1 MICVSIQNK
10 DLETIFDLLEE
21 RYVEMAEI
29 RLDRCPQLG
38 QEEIE
43 ELFSNSDVPLIATC
57 RISDAMPAAEA
68 EAKLITAIKA
78 GAAYVDLELEA
89 PAMMSKRIRREAREC
104 GTVLIRSYH
113 DFEGTDSRTALEA
126 LVEKCQHLGAE
137 IAKIVTT
144 ARMPEDARKVLS
156 LYDRFAPETL
166 VAFCMGEEGRQSR
179 LDCLKK
185 GAPFSYAAFDEAA
198 APGQWPAEEMFEA
211 VYGNLQAVESE
222 PLRMPASKSFA
233 QRAIIAAALADGVS
247 HLRGYSPCGDNEAA
261 LAVARALGAEVTLDE
276 DVLTIRGTAGAPY
289 AGDSLHVGESGFL
302 TRLMI
307 PLMARL
313 ARGPVTLSGEKTLLR
328 RPLTGARD
336 MMAAFRVALSGEQI
350 PLTVNGR
357 LTPGEAEISGQYGSQ
372 LVSGLLAALPLCR
385 EDSVIHL
392 ESPKSIPYIFITL
405 DVLKQFGIRIENE
418 MEGDEE
424 FVQTQDWGL
433 CEAMTFR
440 IKGGQRYKAADL
452 DLEADWSAAA
462 NFLVAG
468 AIFGQVALEGLDT
481 KSLQADLSIL
491 DILVEAGASLSQEE
505 ETGVVH
511 VRKAPLRAFEVDA
524 SNCPDLFPV
533 IAVLAA
539 FCQGTSRIGGVGR
552 LANKES
558 DRASA
563 IVDMLTRM
571 GVKAAVKGDRLLVEG
586 HSLAQRSLTGNLL
599 RGGEYTSHHD
609 HRMVM
614 ALKVAAFGAD
624 GPVRIDDEQCVAKSF
639 PDFGQIYAR
648 L

>member
-21 RYVEMAEI
+21 RYIEMAEI

-144 ARMPEDARKVLS
+144 ARTPEDARKVLS

-198 APGQWPAEEMFEA
+198 APGQWPAEEMFET

-276 DVLTIRGTAGAPY
+276 DALTIRGTAGAPY

-452 DLEADWSAAA
+452 DLETDWSAAA

>member
-144 ARMPEDARKVLS
+144 ARMPEDVRKVLS

-233 QRAIIAAALADGVS
+233 QRAIIAAALADRVS